1 MSGNRSYLFSRAIKF
16 CLAAALS
23 ITLAARNGS
32 AQSVVEVGGEI
43 ESQEWTSDHIYHVTS
58 HIVINTGVELII
70 RPGVIVKFRQGTGIT
85 VNGSFKVFGEDNGL
99 IDTVFFQPLYTS
111 PPFNWKWL
119 GIHFSRVQVP
129 NTNFIDHARI
139 ENASIGVNISGDS
152 RHVLISNTLVQNSL
166 LFGIVISASNEIVID
181 RCRVR
186 ANTGAGINIQ
196 NSSDCLITNNHIS
209 DNNDGIWL
217 LASETGNRST
227 GNTILDNVIRNN
239 TLTNI
244 FLNSVDGGKCTGNLI
259 ENNFIESSF
268 IGIQFGNP
276 SSVGGRNNLIG
287 NVIVTNKISGSG
299 LIVYQDTALISHN
312 IFWHNKDAI
321 ILNRAVDSEIL
332 NNSFFDNG
340 YLNNGSCIIVNSGSA
355 NINIGYNTFT
365 GNGNLLINLFEPT
378 GPVISNNNFFKNR
391 RTSGLIR
398 NNSGATIPIGNN
410 YWGTVDTSA
419 IEQMLDGYFSYEPY
433 LPVPDTAAP
442 VSPPMPAYKQIVNNQ
457 VRISWRPNP
466 ETDLAGYRVHYGGF
480 NYYNFN
486 NFADAGADTT
496 LVLDMIGIYDT
507 IAVTAYDIH
516 AGKGI
521 IQSQGHESPFSFPVF
536 FPYAGPDTT
545 ICKDQAEFFI
555 TQSTYSGDIINL
567 NWSTSGDGNFSTNTE
582 LWTTYYPG
590 TIDLE
595 SGSVE
600 LTLIVRVDFGVFYE
614 DSFILSFLDIPIAY
628 AGNDT
633 ILAAN
638 SSLFLHDAFAENFD
652 TVYWTSL
659 GNGVFDDPGLI
670 NPVYTPGMQD
680 ILNGNAQL
688 VLHAISQCG
697 SVTDTLNI
705 TIERRYILEGRVWKD
720 NELLGNGVVIAILA
734 ETGNYKAER
743 LAPVMENGVFR
754 FNDLI
759 VGNYL
764 LYAVPDTL
772 LYPETLPGYYAHK
785 RHWEEAYLL
794 DLHANTFDL
803 DLYLQT
809 RKHPLPSGVGS
820 ISGHF
825 LAPAENILAENIYCA
840 DWFSAAGSESVNCQ
854 GGVSNATIL
863 LFNKAGSKILA
874 HNLTD
879 ASGNF
884 AFNQLP
890 FGDYVIDAEKA
901 GYLTTPSP
909 VLTISPQ
916 SPVINNIII
925 SIEPGLIKVA
935 AGTLHKHYE
944 RIEVFP
950 NPAADEINLGI
961 DQDISGSFTVEVRN
975 VYNQRLI
982 FEQVNSTGINNQ
994 EVLKLSVGHLRAGV
1008 YFGTITTPA
1017 TVRSFTFIKN

>member
-1 MSGNRSYLFSRAIKF
+1 MSGNRSYLLSGAIKF

-23 ITLAARNGS
+23 ISLAAKNGS
-32 AQSVVEVGGEI
+32 AQTVVEVGGEI
-43 ESQEWTSDHIYHVTS
+43 ESQEWTSDYIYHVTS

-70 RPGVIVKFRQGTGIT
+70 RPGVTAKFRQGTGIT

-217 LASETGNRST
+217 LASEKGNRST
-227 GNTILDNVIRNN
+227 GNTISDNVIRNN

-244 FLNSVDGGKCTGNLI
+244 FLNSVDGGWCTGNLI
-259 ENNFIESSF
+259 ESNFIESSF

-276 SSVGGRNNLIG
+276 SSVGGRNNLVG

-312 IFWHNKDAI
+312 IFWLNKDAI
-321 ILNRAVDSEIL
+321 ILNRAVESEIS

-355 NINIGYNTFT
+355 HPHIVNNTFT
-365 GNGNLLINLFEPT
+365 GNGNVLINLFEPT
-378 GPVISNNNFFKNR
+378 GPVISNNNFLKNR
-391 RTSGLIR
+391 RASGLIG
-398 NNSGATIPIGNN
+398 NNTAATIPMVNN
-410 YWGTVDTSA
+410 YWGTANPAA
-419 IEQMLDGYFSYEPY
+419 IEQMVSGNFTYEPF
-433 LPVPDTAAP
+433 LPDPDTVAP
-442 VSPPMPAYKQIVNNQ
+442 ISPPLPAYKQVVNNH

-480 NYYNFN
+480 KYYNFN
-486 NFADAGADTT
+486 NFEDAGTDTT
-496 LVLDMIGIYDT
+496 LVLDMTGIYDT
-507 IAVTAYDIH
+507 IAVTAYDIQT
-516 AGKGI
+516 GNGDL
-521 IQSQGHESPFSFPVF
+521 QLQGHESPFSFPVF
-536 FPYAGPDTT
+536 FPYAGPDTA
-545 ICKDQAEFFI
+545 ICKDQTEFFI
-555 TQSTYSGDIINL
+555 MQSTYSGDIINL
-567 NWSTSGDGNFSTNTE
+567 NWSTTGDGSFSVSNE
-582 LWTTYYPG
+582 LWTIYYPG
-590 TIDLE
+590 QTDLE
-595 SGSVE
+595 SGDVE
-600 LTLIVRVDFGVFYE
+600 LTLNVLVDIGLFYD
-614 DSFILSFLDIPIAY
+614 DSFTLSFRDIPIAF

-633 ILAAN
+633 ILAAD
-638 SSLFLHDAFAENFD
+638 SSLFLHDAFADNFD
-652 TVYWTSL
+652 TVYWSTL

-680 ILNGNAQL
+680 ILNGNARL

-697 SVTDTLNI
+697 SITDTINI
-705 TIERRYILEGRVWKD
+705 AIERRYILEGRVWKD
-720 NELLGNGVVIAILA
+720 NELLENGVVLAVLA
-734 ETGNYKAER
+734 EAGNYKTER
-743 LAPVMENGVFR
+743 FASVMEDGVFR
-754 FNDLI
+754 FTNLV

-785 RHWEEAYLL
+785 RHWQEAYLL

-809 RKHPLPSGVGS
+809 HVHPLPNGVGS

-825 LAPAENILAENIYCA
+825 PAPAENMLEGEIYCA
-840 DWFSAAGSESVNCQ
+840 DWFGVAGSESDNCL

-863 LFNKAGSKILA
+863 LFNQAGSKILA
-874 HNLTD
+874 HTLTD

-884 AFNQLP
+884 AFKHLP
-890 FGDYVIDAEKA
+890 FGDYIIDAEKA
-901 GYLTTPSP
+901 GYYTIPSP

-925 SIEPGLIKVA
+925 SMEPELIKIM
-935 AGTLHKHYE
+935 AGILPKHTE

-950 NPAADEINLGI
+950 NPATEFINLDV
-961 DQDISGSFTVEVRN
+961 DQDISGSFIVEVRN

-994 EVLKLSVGHLRAGV
+994 EVLRFNVAQLQAGI
-1008 YFGTITTPA
+1008 YFGTITTSSS
-1017 TVRSFTFIKN
+1017 VRSFTFIKN